1 MWSADIFVISLF
13 VVFVNADVQLTLYAV
28 NDDYSLHECTQLL
41 PCGHLKRSE
50 VRTKLECAHQ
60 ALVIGADMFMYEEGD
75 KTCLLCLPP
84 YPGDGDDFTAVR
96 SSLRVYVKGLEMQQH
111 YKFIPCPVMSYV
123 RTHFWL

>member
-1 MWSADIFVISLF
+1 MWSAEVFIISLF
-13 VVFVNADVQLTLYAV
+13 VIFVNADVQLKQYAV

-50 VRTKLECAHQ
+50 VRIKLECAQQ

-75 KTCLLCLPP
+75 TTCLLCLSPN
-84 YPGDGDDFTAVR
+84 PGDGDDFTAVP

-111 YKFIPCPVMSYV
+111 DKFVLKKTNLS
-123 RTHFWL
+123 